1 MPPSPGDRLNLPD
14 IFTEISLEMRSELEK
29 TRAALGHSGLKGQA
43 NEESVRRFLADHFP
57 PSLEFVS
64 GQAVDATGRLSRQL
78 DIMVIDR
85 ARTPIFYREGTVRVV
100 PSEGLVAVVEVT
112 AKLTRKKLSEAIEN
126 MLSVKTLEK
135 TAYFE
140 GSEGPLVATFNA
152 YGQEWTHLPT
162 FYFLFAFE
170 SQSLDRMREAAA
182 QEITDRGLQPSTRI
196 DTMCVLDAGVI
207 TNLFDDGMI
216 DALPTA
222 SSSVGSYSTEHALL
236 LFYLLISRYL
246 LQAGVAP
253 IEIRRY
259 VPDSF
264 SF

>member
-1 MPPSPGDRLNLPD
+1 MD
-14 IFTEISLEMRSELEK
+14 
-29 TRAALGHSGLKGQA
+29 AA
-43 NEESVRRFLADHFP
+43 
-57 PSLEFVS
+57 
-64 GQAVDATGRLSRQL
+64 GRLSSQL

-85 ARTPIFYREGTVRVV
+85 DRTPIFYREGSVRVV
-100 PSEGLVAVVEVT
+100 PAEGLMAVVEVT

-140 GSEGPLVATFNA
+140 GSQGPLVTTFSA
-152 YGQEWTHLPT
+152 YGRDWTHLPT
-162 FYFLFAFE
+162 FYFLVAFE
-170 SQSLDRMREAAA
+170 SQSLDRIREAAT
-182 QEITDRGLQPSTRI
+182 QEFTKRGLEPSTRI

-246 LQAGVAP
+246 LQARVAP

-259 VPDSF
+259 VADSF
-264 SF
+264 RF